1 MLTWAVYIISWMF
14 SVCAGAEHPL
24 FYGNLLVMTVAT
36 LVLAVLFKKKKK
48 NIFRITMLLT
58 ERLDIF
64 PYVLFNNNETYKFLY
79 YPNNGLY

>member
-1 MLTWAVYIISWMF
+1 
-14 SVCAGAEHPL
+14 
-24 FYGNLLVMTVAT
+24 
-36 LVLAVLFKKKKK
+36 
-48 NIFRITMLLT
+48 MLLT